1 VYTYTST
8 VLIFA
13 GYLSYL
19 SAQHNKFYCIY
30 LRDIYSQGNSSLFFT
45 CTQQEMAYSITNF
58 AALDAAIHY
67 LPKPNPTKEMALL
80 IADPAARRA
89 ALIPVFNYENTVMG
103 LICTCDPTEPAVGE
117 ILARTQRAAAYTL
130 SEISPAAA
138 VTAPAPAVSAAPSG
152 IHLKQPAI
160 TKCNLSNGNV
170 ELFLTSMITQ
180 CNGVTFRNDKAKC
193 YFYVN
198 NLTDQSR
205 ETLYAVHHPQTDDV
219 WYTTANII
227 GYLEQFVSKNKGNQA
242 LVAIRSVTM
251 TGNKLF
257 IYYNTLI
264 KLIAD
269 CNSSADTALPAHIQ
283 VRYFVEGLNPH
294 CIPTNLKL
302 AVGSYLTAN
311 PLATLT
317 DLYQHSDHLLNT
329 VLGPN
334 YANNQGTNQH
344 TGNDFV
350 NPKRRSGMQPRQ
362 QAPKQPRH
370 DTNAHQQRQP
380 RQPSGAYSAK
390 TNGKPLCGR
399 CGHASHVTAKCEA
412 LYSQDRQW
420 LTSPPNSG
428 ANKGKKPGSQPLAL
442 PAPPSRDSSW
452 KTKGKAAA
460 AKTLMVQ
467 REASQQPKQQKQ
479 PVRLQS
485 IIVDP
490 NASKRSSR
498 RWASLSPI
506 SSVEE
511 DVGELGAVGN
521 ILSTAGSY
529 PRVSDNQSSY
539 KKAVASPIPRQRFT
553 GHTGI
558 IEVPR
563 VLRRV
568 SFEPQPVASEQP
580 APFKEPDNFA
590 ELLEHQSESP
600 PPSPETC
607 PMSPETPHDVS
618 SNEDQSAPSASL
630 LTVKSLKELTKVDW
644 RKKYEQLRQILDRK
658 LIVKK

>member
-1 VYTYTST
+1 
-8 VLIFA
+8 
-13 GYLSYL
+13 
-19 SAQHNKFYCIY
+19 
-30 LRDIYSQGNSSLFFT
+30 
-45 CTQQEMAYSITNF
+45 
-58 AALDAAIHY
+58 
-67 LPKPNPTKEMALL
+67 
-80 IADPAARRA
+80 
-89 ALIPVFNYENTVMG
+89 
-103 LICTCDPTEPAVGE
+103 
-117 ILARTQRAAAYTL
+117 
-130 SEISPAAA
+130 
-138 VTAPAPAVSAAPSG
+138 
-152 IHLKQPAI
+152 
-160 TKCNLSNGNV
+160 
-170 ELFLTSMITQ
+170 
-180 CNGVTFRNDKAKC
+180 
-193 YFYVN
+193 
-198 NLTDQSR
+198 
-205 ETLYAVHHPQTDDV
+205 
-219 WYTTANII
+219 
-227 GYLEQFVSKNKGNQA
+227 
-242 LVAIRSVTM
+242 
-251 TGNKLF
+251 
-257 IYYNTLI
+257 
-264 KLIAD
+264 
-269 CNSSADTALPAHIQ
+269 
-283 VRYFVEGLNPH
+283 
-294 CIPTNLKL
+294 
-302 AVGSYLTAN
+302 
-311 PLATLT
+311 
-317 DLYQHSDHLLNT
+317 
-329 VLGPN
+329 
-334 YANNQGTNQH
+334 
-344 TGNDFV
+344 
-350 NPKRRSGMQPRQ
+350 
-362 QAPKQPRH
+362 
-370 DTNAHQQRQP
+370 
-380 RQPSGAYSAK
+380 
-390 TNGKPLCGR
+390 
-399 CGHASHVTAKCEA
+399 
-412 LYSQDRQW
+412 

-521 ILSTAGSY
+521 ILSTAHSY
-529 PRVSDNQSSY
+529 PRVSDNQSPY
-539 KKAVASPIPRQRFT
+539 KKAVESVPRQRF
-553 GHTGI
+553 
-558 IEVPR
+558 PR

-590 ELLEHQSESP
+590 ELIEHQSESP